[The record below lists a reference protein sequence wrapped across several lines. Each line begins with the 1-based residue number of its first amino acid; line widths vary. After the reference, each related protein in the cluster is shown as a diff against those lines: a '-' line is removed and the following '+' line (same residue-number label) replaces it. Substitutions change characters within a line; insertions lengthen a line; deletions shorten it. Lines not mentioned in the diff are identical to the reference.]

1 MWYRWN
7 NSEEAQNRKISRVH
21 SLLINKF
28 AKWRI
33 SIQNN
38 NPESQFFIRKSH
50 SLHFWNSCVDFFSDA
65 EVSSLNVFVGSSTWV
80 SVIVVGG
87 NPAWLLAFATVEKW
101 RENVRLSG
109 QMKSFKVESWGSTFE
124 SRHCGNSKRNPTFK
138 PELLNSHFSSDSVTR
153 KKLFIAIRLCYYHSS
168 QLRVPS
174 RRVLTRSTWR
184 VILLCQWGKT
194 VTYSQTRLQY
204 FTTKW
209 MVAHLG
215 TFKNRCTI
223 HFMVPWKKS

>member
-1 MWYRWN
+1 MAERLHSTKEGLHSTEETRVHISHPTVTGSNLGLEILRPPHKKISSGWMWFQWN
-7 NSEEAQNRKISRVH
+7 NSQEAQNRKISLVH

-38 NPESQFFIRKSH
+38 NPESQFFLFKSRIH
-50 SLHFWNSCVDFFSDA
+50 CIFETAALIFSDA

-124 SRHCGNSKRNPTFK
+124 SRHSGNSKRNPTFK

-153 KKLFIAIRLCYYHSS
+153 KNSL
-168 QLRVPS
+168 
-174 RRVLTRSTWR
+174 
-184 VILLCQWGKT
+184 
-194 VTYSQTRLQY
+194 
-204 FTTKW
+204 
-209 MVAHLG
+209 
-215 TFKNRCTI
+215 
-223 HFMVPWKKS
+223 